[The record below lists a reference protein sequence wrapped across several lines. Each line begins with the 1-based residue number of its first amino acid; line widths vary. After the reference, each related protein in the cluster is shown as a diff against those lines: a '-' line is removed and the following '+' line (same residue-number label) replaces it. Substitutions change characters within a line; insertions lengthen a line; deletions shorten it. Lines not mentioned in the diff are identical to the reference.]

1 MSDPRAV
8 ARLIRLEQEAEQSKQ
23 EDYDDNVGDETPE
36 SELWNLFDVNA
47 NVFDFEANRLIFIV
61 CFRFSGQKK
70 LIFETR
76 GVSISNGHVV

>member
-36 SELWNLFDVNA
+36 SEL
-47 NVFDFEANRLIFIV
+47 
-61 CFRFSGQKK
+61 
-70 LIFETR
+70 
-76 GVSISNGHVV
+76 